1 MRNMGVVLLA
11 GGFLGFLYCTTRL
24 SGLEPVP
31 AGVDITDYMRYDAGV
46 WELGRFGAAI
56 AGLIGLLMSFFPKG
70 R

>member
-1 MRNMGVVLLA
+1 MRNLGLILLA
-11 GGFLGFLYCTTRL
+11 GGFLAFFYCTTRL

-31 AGVDITDYMRYDAGV
+31 DGVAVSEYLRYDAGV
-46 WELGRFGAAI
+46 WELGRYAAAV